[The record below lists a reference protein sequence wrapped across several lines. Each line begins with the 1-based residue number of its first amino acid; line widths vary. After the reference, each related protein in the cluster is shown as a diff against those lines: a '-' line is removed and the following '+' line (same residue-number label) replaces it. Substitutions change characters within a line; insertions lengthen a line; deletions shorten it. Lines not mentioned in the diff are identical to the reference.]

1 MTRLSE
7 LKKGQRA
14 RIHSI
19 HRRTIAGSSPEKTKA
34 ERMTERLLEIGLVEG
49 SEVEIC
55 HEAPFGKDPI
65 AVKVRGAL
73 IGLRRNEA
81 ELVEV
86 EIL

>member
-1 MTRLSE
+1 MNANSETPVTLGQLGKGRRGRIRAIHKAPLEGSRL
-7 LKKGQRA
+7 R
-14 RIHSI
+14 
-19 HRRTIAGSSPEKTKA
+19 
-34 ERMTERLLEIGLVEG
+34 ERLLEIGLVEG
-49 SEVEIC
+49 SEVEVC

-86 EIL
+86 EEL